1 MLSYSIIQTMT
12 IDHFKLRQL
21 FADFYK
27 SNKHVEAPSIPLV
40 PKDDP
45 TTLFTGSGMQQ
56 FVPYLLGEVH
66 PLGTRLYDIQRC
78 LRSQDID
85 DIGDNRHILLFE
97 MVGNWSLGD
106 YFKKEQLQWLFQFL
120 VNELHLDPHKLYVTA
135 FKGEDGLP
143 QDEESIE
150 IWKKEF
156 EKVGI
161 KADIGNHIY
170 LYDAT
175 KNWWSRAGVPSNMPA
190 GEPGGPDSE
199 IFYEFT
205 QVEHDK
211 KFGEKCHPNCDCG
224 RYLEI
229 CNSVFMQYKKNT
241 DGSFSPLPKQN
252 VDFGGGLERFIMAME
267 NNPDIFATSLFSPI
281 IKEIENI
288 THLSYSEEKNKP
300 PMRIIADHLKASVF
314 LIKDGVLPSNKEQG
328 YVLRRLLRRLTV
340 KLRNL
345 LGKLPSP
352 DEVALVSEKVLEL
365 YKGVYFEPSE
375 DIKLIKPIITDEIRK
390 FNASLEKGMK
400 LIEKIP
406 TIDGKIAFDL
416 YQSFGFPLEVTVEMY
431 REKGQQIDMQQYT
444 AEFNKHKELSRSSSA
459 GKFKGGLADNSEQTV
474 KYHTATHLLHQALFD
489 VLGKDIRQE
498 GSNITGERLRFDFYH
513 TQKPT
518 EDELKKVSEIVND
531 KITQSLP
538 VEFKLIPKQ
547 EAEKLGAKS
556 FFREKYPDMVKVYFI
571 GSYSKEFCGGP
582 HVKNTSEIG
591 KFSIMKCEKIGNN
604 LFRIYA
610 K

>member
-1 MLSYSIIQTMT
+1 MAISHIT
-12 IDHFKLRQL
+12 LRKL
-21 FADFYK
+21 FAEFYTG
-27 SNKHVEAPSIPLV
+27 NKHAEVPSIPLV

-56 FVPYLLGEVH
+56 LVPYLLGEVH

-106 YFKKEQLQWLFQFL
+106 YFKKEQLSWLFGFL
-120 VNELHLDPHKLYVTA
+120 VHKLNLDPHKLYATA
-135 FKGEDGLP
+135 FVGENGLP
-143 QDEESIE
+143 QDKEAIA
-150 IWKKEF
+150 IWKSEF
-156 EKVGI
+156 GKVGI
-161 KADIGNHIY
+161 QADIGNHIY

-175 KNWWSRAGVPSNMPA
+175 KNWWSRAGVPKNMPA

-205 QVEHDK
+205 DVKHDP
-211 KFGEKCHPNCDCG
+211 KFGKECHPNCDCG
-224 RYLEI
+224 RFLEI
-229 CNSVFMQYKKNT
+229 CNSVFMQYKKMP
-241 DGSFSPLPKQN
+241 DGSFQNLPKQN

-267 NNPDIFATSLFSPI
+267 NNPDIFQTSLYSPI
-281 IKEIENI
+281 IKEVERI
-288 THLSYSEEKNKP
+288 TKLSYSDDNNKP
-300 PMRIIADHLKASVF
+300 AMRIVADHLKASVF

-340 KLRNL
+340 KLRKML
-345 LGKLPSP
+345 SKLPSP
-352 DEVALVSEKVLEL
+352 DEVAAVSKTVLEM
-365 YKGVYFEPSE
+365 YEGVYFNAVE
-375 DIKLIKPIITDEIRK
+375 DSKLVFPIITDEIKK
-390 FNASLEKGMK
+390 FNVSLEKGMK

-416 YQSFGFPLEVTVEMY
+416 YQSYGFPLEVTTEIY
-431 REKGQQIDMQQYT
+431 KEKGQQIDMQEYT
-444 AEFNKHKELSRSSSA
+444 TEFNKHKKLSRSSSA
-459 GKFKGGLADNSEQTV
+459 GKFKGGLADNSVQTV
-474 KYHTATHLLHQALFD
+474 RYHTATHLLHQALFD
-489 VLGKDIRQE
+489 ILGNDIRQE
-498 GSNITGERLRFDFYH
+498 GSNITGDRLRFDFYH

-518 EDELKKVSEIVND
+518 EDELAKIAAVVNE
-531 KITQSLP
+531 KITAALP
-538 VEFKLIPKQ
+538 VEFKLIPKL

-571 GSYSKEFCGGP
+571 GNYSKEFCGGP
-582 HVKNTSEIG
+582 HVKYTSEIG
-591 KFSIMKCEKIGNN
+591 GFTIQKCEKIGNN